1 MPQSTQPHPLMG
13 LSLQDAPKD
22 CESPVVV
29 TSYKP
34 GQGGCCLRCHY
45 IHRGSFKNLSLNA
58 LETQLS
64 EHAPLREKCFGFNFP
79 QACYKCCMVGDATDA
94 TNSQPDIHWPCSC
107 CLDDKSKGRK
117 FLSSTPKILINSGT
131 LSKRHL
137 DHKSSTSGKYWYF
150 PNFEFWLHWT
160 VPWTS
165 STCTSASM
173 SQYES
178 NEKINSST
186 KGMASIWRDYG
197 E

>member
-1 MPQSTQPHPLMG
+1 M
-13 LSLQDAPKD
+13 
-22 CESPVVV
+22 V

-45 IHRGSFKNLSLNA
+45 IHRGSFKNLSLNT
-58 LETQLS
+58 LETQLT

-79 QACYKCCMVGDATDA
+79 QACCKCCMVGDTTGA
-94 TNSQPDIHWPCSC
+94 TNSQPDIHWLTLFFFVWMIGPRAGGF
-107 CLDDKSKGRK
+107 CLQR
-117 FLSSTPKILINSGT
+117 PKLG
-131 LSKRHL
+131 KRHL
-137 DHKSSTSGKYWYF
+137 DHKSSASGKYRYF
-150 PNFEFWLHWT
+150 PNFKFWLNWT

-165 STCTSASM
+165 STSTSM